1 MLEFDSSTLANM
13 TAALDH
19 GCKML
24 PVQFDTAENR
34 KRLGNAIVAAARSYK
49 RSLPQLT
56 EVAEGEV
63 AAILGRSDSSFVG
76 SILKRLKLTIR

>member
-24 PVQFDTAENR
+24 PPQFDTAESR
-34 KRLGNAIVAAARSYK
+34 KRLGNAIIAAARSHK
-49 RSLPQLT
+49 RSLPQLI

-63 AAILGRSDSSFVG
+63 AAILGRSDASFVG